1 MPITLQ
7 GARVLK
13 DLSKRD
19 IRVLYMVETLLKHG
33 EYAPIEQ
40 IARYTKYDLSEVD
53 MRLSKLNKLKL
64 VQRWTGA
71 FVGYTLTFSGYDAL
85 ALNALYNKKIVY
97 GVGREKGVGKESD
110 IYYALNWNEE
120 EIIIKINRTGR
131 MSFQQVKRK
140 RDFLEGRRHYSIFFM
155 AELSAQREY
164 EILSKLQNSGLP
176 IPKVFGAN
184 RHIIAMNIIE
194 GRELVNVSKL
204 RKPLNVLEDVI
215 EFAKILYQK
224 YKIVHGD
231 LTEYNI
237 LYNPET
243 EKITI
248 IDFPQAVDISHP
260 EAMNLLKRDFAH
272 LINFFEM
279 KYHISVDV
287 DDVLDYVTG
296 SK

>member
-1 MPITLQ
+1 M
-7 GARVLK
+7 
-13 DLSKRD
+13 
-19 IRVLYMVETLLKHG
+19 
-33 EYAPIEQ
+33 
-40 IARYTKYDLSEVD
+40 
-53 MRLSKLNKLKL
+53 
-64 VQRWTGA
+64 
-71 FVGYTLTFSGYDAL
+71 
-85 ALNALYNKKIVY
+85 
-97 GVGREKGVGKESD
+97 
-110 IYYALNWNEE
+110 
-120 EIIIKINRTGR
+120 
-131 MSFQQVKRK
+131 
-140 RDFLEGRRHYSIFFM
+140 
-155 AELSAQREY
+155 
-164 EILSKLQNSGLP
+164 
-176 IPKVFGAN
+176 
-184 RHIIAMNIIE
+184 
-194 GRELVNVSKL
+194 
-204 RKPLNVLEDVI
+204 EDVI

>member
-97 GVGREKGVGKESD
+97 GVGGGKVQSSSWIVKKCKG
-110 IYYALNWNEE
+110 A
-120 EIIIKINRTGR
+120 
-131 MSFQQVKRK
+131 
-140 RDFLEGRRHYSIFFM
+140 
-155 AELSAQREY
+155 
-164 EILSKLQNSGLP
+164 
-176 IPKVFGAN
+176 
-184 RHIIAMNIIE
+184 
-194 GRELVNVSKL
+194 
-204 RKPLNVLEDVI
+204 
-215 EFAKILYQK
+215 
-224 YKIVHGD
+224 
-231 LTEYNI
+231 
-237 LYNPET
+237 
-243 EKITI
+243 
-248 IDFPQAVDISHP
+248 SH
-260 EAMNLLKRDFAH
+260 
-272 LINFFEM
+272 
-279 KYHISVDV
+279 S
-287 DDVLDYVTG
+287 
-296 SK
+296 